1 MAGNKNSGRKTKEQ
15 EFTAAKEKIKSEA
28 LIELANSSDFIL
40 DFHEGWGW
48 HNKTSDSMGSSITA
62 STTDKSKELAEILFA
77 PEISPLTPLVTI
89 PLAVMVTIVF
99 PATLAIILLL
109 ALAKYTLLVPLL
121 IYEPEPPPLADMV
134 TLLTDVIRPLAA
146 TVMTGTIVEL
156 P

>member
-1 MAGNKNSGRKTKEQ
+1 MIPL
-15 EFTAAKEKIKSEA
+15 AAMNTFA
-28 LIELANSSDFIL
+28 YIL
-40 DFHEGWGW
+40 FAPVILPPEPVV
-48 HNKTSDSMGSSITA
+48 I
-62 STTDKSKELAEILFA
+62 KELAEILLA